1 MKEQLINF
9 ETAKLAKEKGFNEPT
24 INYWERGIDGNGW
37 ALFTSGSLLTNI
49 EDLTST
55 YFNKKEICG
64 EFSAPTQ
71 SLLQRWLREKHNL
84 HIVIQTGLGEEPW
97 WSGQVIEI
105 STNDIVNDISNSWKS
120 YEAALEYI
128 LWLTLKE
135 NI

>member
-1 MKEQLINF
+1 MDLIQKACDLGFVLKHKEYYL
-9 ETAKLAKEKGFNEPT
+9 
-24 INYWERGIDGNGW
+24 Y
-37 ALFTSGSLLTNI
+37 
-49 EDLTST
+49 
-55 YFNKKEICG
+55 EI
-64 EFSAPTQ
+64 Q
-71 SLLQRWLREKHNL
+71 KWLREKHNL

-105 STNDIVNDISNSWKS
+105 STNEIVNDISNSWKS